1 MGGAS
6 SATEPAGAG
15 RTKRPWLIRL
25 ALGWLLLVCALGGYW
40 VLLHQSHRE
49 QLVLAED
56 QARLR
61 ATQTAEAL
69 TMQVGALI
77 GGVDYMAHHLSEL
90 WFKVS
95 PQDFRRAA
103 EVVEAALPAGA
114 LLQVSVV
121 DGQGQVVFSS
131 LEPDE
136 GRPAEPLSIADRDHF
151 KVHFAAAEPRLYISH
166 PIKGRL
172 SGRWSIQFS
181 RPILSR
187 GKVSGVIVLSLSPD
201 YIARSLHRVFPDA
214 GDVVAL
220 LRDDGHYLARTHR
233 GDEVLG
239 QQVDAAGLER
249 LRIGSQSGAMTRTLG
264 PDPVERYYT
273 ALRVPS
279 YPVVVVLGLSRAAAI
294 ASVDASMRGGI
305 QRNLIGSALL
315 ILAAASISWLY
326 LRGFRQGQLLRDS
339 RERLALAM
347 QGADLGS
354 WDWNVPSGRVRFNT
368 RWAQMIGYDL
378 SEVAPDVSSWETLV
392 HPDDMPAIQAALDAH
407 FRGETAYYE
416 TEHRMRHR
424 DGHWVWVL
432 DRGRV
437 MSRDDQGRPLRM
449 VGTHLDI
456 SVRKEAEA
464 IQLAW
469 QQRLS
474 KLVAHVPGM
483 VYQYLLRPDGTS
495 CFPYVSPGVTE
506 VYRSDAASLAV
517 SAEPVFALIHAED
530 IVRVTF
536 SIQQSAERLETWR
549 CDYRVCYG
557 EGEVRWLSGE
567 ANPERLED
575 GSTLWHGY
583 LHDVTAERLAAEA
596 LARSEERLRLTVG
609 AVKDGLWEWDMRT
622 GALHWDARCYEMLG
636 HVDGGIP
643 MSFERWTELLHP
655 ADRERTLAGLHEQ
668 ITLHPERV
676 AHDDFRMR
684 TAEGAWLWVEGRGSL
699 VDWED
704 GRPTRMIGTYTDIS
718 TRVAEA
724 RLRRALLD
732 QSAAAIVLTS
742 RERRIQELNGRAAE
756 LFALPGQSL
765 VGADLRGV
773 HVDEHYY
780 EAFADHYPDLR
791 ETGRLR
797 IEYPLRDVHGQVR
810 WFDIDG
816 TLLDPDQPE
825 GDVIWTLVDIT
836 ERYFAEQQLAAE
848 RVRLT
853 TLLQRFPGGV
863 LMVDAGN
870 CITLANQT
878 LCDLLG
884 LDVRADS
891 LVGRTPDEL
900 ASRAGAVSLDWLR
913 SPSSGQETGAEM
925 RCSIEVSVGEARTL
939 EIDRVPIERA
949 QENLGHVWLVR
960 DISERKQRERTLAR
974 LATTDALTGLPN
986 RRTFMTGLECMSAGA
1001 GEDPSRPGTLLM
1013 LDIDHFKRVNDRY
1026 GHPVGDR
1033 VLQHVAELIRASLR
1047 EDDLAARLG
1056 GEEFAVLLPRT
1067 SIDRARGL
1075 AERLRAAIAST
1086 PAQTDEG
1093 AITVRVSIGL
1103 SEVDGCAA
1111 KLALRRADEA
1121 LYIAKGCGRDR
1132 VKVWAG

>member
-6 SATEPAGAG
+6 SAAELVGAG
-15 RTKRPWLIRL
+15 GTRRPWLVLL
-25 ALGWLLLVCALGGYW
+25 ALGWLLLIGALGGYW
-40 VLLHQSHRE
+40 VLLHQSHKE
-49 QLVLAED
+49 QLALAED

-77 GGVDYMAHHLSEL
+77 GGVDYMTRHLSEL
-90 WFKVS
+90 WFKVP

-103 EVVEAALPAGA
+103 DVVEAALPAGA
-114 LLQVSVV
+114 LLQVAVV
-121 DGQGQVVFSS
+121 DVQGQVIFST
-131 LEPDE
+131 LEPGD
-136 GRPAEPLSIADRDHF
+136 GRPTEPMSIADRDHF
-151 KVHFAAAEPRLYISH
+151 KVHFGVAEPRLYISY
-166 PIKGRL
+166 PIRGRL

-187 GKVSGVIVLSLSPD
+187 GKVIGVVVLSLSPD
-201 YIARSLHRVFPDA
+201 FIARSLRRVFPDA

-233 GDEVLG
+233 GEEVLG
-239 QQVDAAGLER
+239 HQVDAAGLER
-249 LRIGSQSGAMTRTLG
+249 LRIGSQSGAVTRTLG
-264 PDPVERYYT
+264 LDPVERYYT
-273 ALRVPS
+273 ALRVQA
-279 YPVVVVLGLSRAAAI
+279 YPVVVVLGLSRAAAV

-305 QRNLIGSALL
+305 QRNLMGSALL
-315 ILAAASISWLY
+315 VLAAICISWLY
-326 LRGFRQGQLLRDS
+326 LRGLRQSQQLS
-339 RERLALAM
+339 EGRERLALAM
-347 QGADLGS
+347 RGADLGS
-354 WDWNVPSGRVRFNT
+354 WDWDVPSGHVRFDT
-368 RWAQMIGYDL
+368 RWAQMIGFAV
-378 SEVAPDVSSWETLV
+378 SEVAPNVTSWERLA
-392 HPDDMPAIQAALDAH
+392 HPDDMPAVQAALDAH
-407 FRGETAYYE
+407 FRGHTEYYE

-456 SVRKEAEA
+456 SVRKEAEV

-483 VYQYLLRPDGTS
+483 VYQYLLRPDGSS

-506 VYRSDAASLAV
+506 VYRSNAASLAV
-517 SAEPVFALIHAED
+517 SAEPVFALIHSED
-530 IVRVTF
+530 IVRVTL

-549 CDYRVCYG
+549 CDYRVRYG
-557 EGEVRWLSGE
+557 EGEIRWLSGE

-596 LARSEERLRLTVG
+596 LVRSEERLRLTVG
-609 AVKDGLWEWDMRT
+609 AVKDGLWEWDMQT
-622 GALHWDARCYEMLG
+622 GALHWDARCYEMIG
-636 HVDGGIP
+636 HVDGSIP
-643 MSFERWTELLHP
+643 MSFGRWTELLHP
-655 ADRERTLAGLHEQ
+655 ADRERTLASLNEQ
-668 ITLHPERV
+668 ISQHPERV

-684 TAEGAWLWVEGRGSL
+684 TADGAWLWVEGRGS
-699 VDWED
+699 VVAWEN
-704 GRPTRMIGTYTDIS
+704 GQPVRMIGTYTDIS

-732 QSAAAIVLTS
+732 QSAAAICLTS
-742 RERRIQELNGRAAE
+742 SERYIKELNGRAAE
-756 LFALPGQSL
+756 IFSLPGQSL

-773 HVDEHYY
+773 HLDERYY
-780 EAFADHYPDLR
+780 EAFAEHYADLR
-791 ETGRLR
+791 KKGRLR
-797 IEYPLRDVHGQVR
+797 LEYPLRDVHGRVR

-816 TLLDPDQPE
+816 TLLDPDQPD

-863 LMVDAGN
+863 LMVDADN
-870 CITLANQT
+870 RITLANQT

-884 LDVRADS
+884 LDIRAEG
-891 LVGRTPDEL
+891 LVGSAPADLSCRT
-900 ASRAGAVSLDWLR
+900 GAVALDWLR
-913 SPSSGQETGAEM
+913 VPSSGAEAAAEM
-925 RCSIEVSVGEARTL
+925 RHSIEVSAGDERTL
-939 EIDRVPIERA
+939 EVDRVPIEHA
-949 QENLGHVWLVR
+949 QAHLGYVWLVR

-986 RRTFMTGLECMSAGA
+986 RRSFMTGLECMSVDAGQ
-1001 GEDPSRPGTLLM
+1001 DPSRPGTLLM
-1013 LDIDHFKRVNDRY
+1013 LDIDHFKSVNDRY

-1067 SIDRARGL
+1067 SIEHARGL

-1093 AITVRVSIGL
+1093 PVGVRVSIGL
-1103 SEVDGCAA
+1103 SALDGCAA
-1111 KLALRRADEA
+1111 KVALRRADEA
-1121 LYIAKGCGRDR
+1121 LYIAKGSGRDR
-1132 VKVWAG
+1132 VMVWAG